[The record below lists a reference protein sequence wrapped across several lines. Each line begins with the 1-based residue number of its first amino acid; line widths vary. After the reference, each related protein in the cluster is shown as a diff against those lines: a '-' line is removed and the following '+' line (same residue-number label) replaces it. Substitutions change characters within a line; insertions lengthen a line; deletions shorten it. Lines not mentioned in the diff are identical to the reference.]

1 MALATQAQ
9 CAEPAN
15 VFLKSDHLKKDR
27 RGRGFTFPLKKTTRN
42 GGGNQVHS
50 CFSFVA
56 VYGRKTALVC
66 AHTPLT

>member
-27 RGRGFTFPLKKTTRN
+27 RGRRFTFPLKKTTCD
-42 GGGNQVHS
+42 GG
-50 CFSFVA
+50 
-56 VYGRKTALVC
+56 KTKSTLVS
-66 AHTPLT
+66 PLWRYMEEKLY